1 MFLRRVLGVL
11 IAHHRWVILPE
22 DVARQVN
29 RAHSEKL
36 WVRKQRRQTWV
47 TTRMAARERGA
58 GGGGIPPPNLNPW
71 SRRNKRRGK

>member
-11 IAHHRWVILPE
+11 TAHHRGVILPG
-22 DVARQVN
+22 DVARQEVN

-36 WVRKQRRQTWV
+36 WVWKQRRQTWV

-58 GGGGIPPPNLNPW
+58 GGGGYPLQT
-71 SRRNKRRGK
+71 